1 MIFWRIVHNKLYQV
15 NEVEKLGFEES
26 EGLVI
31 PDEYLESQQ
40 FTILRMAQGIGDWGI
55 ISAMP
60 RLLKEKYPNCKVYV
74 SSKEMVHS
82 LLGHSHNN
90 MEVIFKNNPY
100 VDSFKDYIRGEIF
113 HDHYRIYDKDNPN
126 IPLIEQILKFWQFKS
141 NEYKDSKP
149 EMYWSDKEIEIGDS
163 IINETVGSDEFGA
176 LLISDRFG
184 TQCGKYDEKSY
195 NSDTEKITK
204 VLKDNPLPYF
214 YYSFKQLRDTPF
226 NFINKALDLRYM
238 DIRIQLYIRSKAKLN
253 VGNQCGTMQT
263 VSRYSEVYT
272 AQRQFPI
279 GGNFIKD
286 EIYL

>member
-163 IINETVGSDEFGA
+163 IINETVGSDDFGS

-184 TQCGKYDEKSY
+184 TQRGKYDEKSY

-214 YYSFKQLRDTPF
+214 YYSFKQLKDTPF

-263 VSRYSEVYT
+263 VSRYSKVYT

-279 GGNFIKD
+279 GGNFIKN

>member
-1 MIFWRIVHNKLYQV
+1 MIFWRIVDNKLYQV
-15 NEVEKLGFEES
+15 DEVKKLGFEKS

-31 PDEYLESQQ
+31 PDEYLKSQQ
-40 FTILRMAQGIGDWGI
+40 FTILRTVHGIGDWGI

-74 SSKEMVHS
+74 SSKEMIQS

-90 MEVIFKNNPY
+90 MEIIFKNNPY

-113 HDHYRIYDKDNPN
+113 HDHYRIYEKDNPN
-126 IPLIEQILKFWQFKS
+126 VPLIEQILKFWQFEP
-141 NEYKDSKP
+141 NEYWYNEP
-149 EMYWSDKEIEIGDS
+149 ELYWSDKEVELGDS
-163 IINETVGSDEFGA
+163 IINEIVGSDEFGA
-176 LLISDRFG
+176 LLISNRFG
-184 TQCGKYDEKSY
+184 TQRGKYDAKSY
-195 NSDTEKITK
+195 NSDTKKITK

-214 YYSFKQLRDTPF
+214 YYSFKQLKDTPF
-226 NFINKALDLRYM
+226 NFINKALDLRHI

-263 VSRYSEVYT
+263 VCRYSEVYT
-272 AQRQFPI
+272 VQRQFPI
-279 GGNFIKD
+279 GGNFINN